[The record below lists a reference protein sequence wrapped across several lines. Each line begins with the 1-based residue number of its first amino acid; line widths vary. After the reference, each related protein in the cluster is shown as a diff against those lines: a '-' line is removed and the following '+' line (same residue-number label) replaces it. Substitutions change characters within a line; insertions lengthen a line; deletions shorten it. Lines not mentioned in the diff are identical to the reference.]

1 MFSKSKRFPTAEKE
15 YIPGPGEYDVNVD
28 DGSRHKRYGF
38 LSQSDRFSE
47 EHTED
52 DGYSTATLSSDI
64 LSKNSIPKSIQK
76 EYDILLTKSKRME
89 TMIQTLENEKKSIQL
104 AKDMELADIRSKNA
118 ALQKTINRQEK
129 QIKANTWQKRMEQLE
144 EDYKKK
150 LSEKERQMIVLQQE
164 LSAKTTDLEETRH
177 VHAQQMQQSS
187 EQLREAKEC
196 IQLLKEDTANKT
208 AQINEYERMHA
219 EDAAQIRVQQGE
231 MTALHDR
238 IKHDEC
244 ILQGL
249 RDQLESKD
257 QVISK
262 QALEMDQQMSLVQ
275 SLQTQFKLYRQHTTQ
290 VTQQQRE
297 TKCQGHRTELN
308 ELLSEVHEAKKFINQ
323 QAIHIN
329 HLKSD
334 VYWLTS
340 RCEQAEQILK
350 DMHRDRSEQFGF
362 QHALYHHQPYV
373 IPFEKEERDLE
384 QRIQETRSSSASTVS
399 YSSRSTLSFQGTEV
413 SQSK

>member
-1 MFSKSKRFPTAEKE
+1 
-15 YIPGPGEYDVNVD
+15 
-28 DGSRHKRYGF
+28 
-38 LSQSDRFSE
+38 
-47 EHTED
+47 
-52 DGYSTATLSSDI
+52 
-64 LSKNSIPKSIQK
+64 
-76 EYDILLTKSKRME
+76 ME
-89 TMIQTLENEKKSIQL
+89 TMIQTLESEKKSIQFT
-104 AKDMELADIRSKNA
+104 KDMELADIRSKNA

-144 EDYKKK
+144 QDYKKK
-150 LSEKERQMIVLQQE
+150 LSEKERQMIVQQQE

-177 VHAQQMQQSS
+177 AHAQQMQQFS
-187 EQLREAKEC
+187 EQLREAKEH
-196 IQLLKEDTANKT
+196 IQLLEEETANKT
-208 AQINEYERMHA
+208 TQINEYERMHA

-231 MTALHDR
+231 MTTLHDR
-238 IKHDEC
+238 IKHDEY

-257 QVISK
+257 QIISK
-262 QALEMDQQMSLVQ
+262 QALEIDQQNSLVQ
-275 SLQTQFKLYRQHTTQ
+275 SLQTQFKLYRQYTSQ

-308 ELLSEVHEAKKFINQ
+308 ELLSEAHEAKKFINQ

-334 VYWLTS
+334 VYWLTL

-373 IPFEKEERDLE
+373 IQFEKEEQDLE
-384 QRIQETRSSSASTVS
+384 QRIQEARSSSPSTLS
-399 YSSRSTLSFQGTEV
+399 YSSRSTLSFQATEL